1 MPGVITIHFCIGYYS
16 LQALENMSISAVKK
30 SSICENPNSVSSKIK
45 DSQIELYHIGFQD
58 VQNEQNIHS
67 GQRVMAVP

>member
-1 MPGVITIHFCIGYYS
+1 MHGCHKHSTG
-16 LQALENMSISAVKK
+16 LKK
-30 SSICENPNSVSSKIK
+30 SSICENPNSVSSNIK

-67 GQRVMAVP
+67 GQRVMVVPYSFGF